1 VCLLIRLQ
9 KTGLARVKLGERPN
23 KLGIPASMTV
33 RQRLVAASH
42 QAMVGT
48 SRKHGSGQPAAVDSE
63 FT

>member
-1 VCLLIRLQ
+1 MCLLIRLQ

-42 QAMVGT
+42 QAL
-48 SRKHGSGQPAAVDSE
+48 
-63 FT
+63 